1 MIKFGYALTWTSE
14 ENINL
19 QLDILR
25 LEGCRKIFTNKVSG
39 VKFIQ
44 IEFEQLLTLAKQ
56 GDTIVVCR
64 FLNLGKDMVQLI
76 KLIEQLKLRG
86 IHLKSL
92 NESFDS
98 ATPMGDLFYRLMC
111 MLADTEK
118 SLRRENALEGLRIAK
133 EKGMQGGRKFI
144 GLNKQYQI
152 IAPQVKK
159 VHDSMMYSNKTIR
172 EIFSIKNKAI
182 FYQILAFAN
191 KKERVE

>member
-1 MIKFGYALTWTSE
+1 
-14 ENINL
+14 
-19 QLDILR
+19 
-25 LEGCRKIFTNKVSG
+25 
-39 VKFIQ
+39 
-44 IEFEQLLTLAKQ
+44 
-56 GDTIVVCR
+56 
-64 FLNLGKDMVQLI
+64 MVQLI
-76 KLIEQLKLRG
+76 NLIEQLKLRG

-159 VHDSMMYSNKTIR
+159 VHD
-172 EIFSIKNKAI
+172 
-182 FYQILAFAN
+182 
-191 KKERVE
+191 